1 MIIEKVTAKYSIA
14 SYFIMDDN
22 DDDDIDDIIE
32 IAYLLRFEIM
42 LEN

>member
-1 MIIEKVTAKYSIA
+1 MIVEKDSIA

-32 IAYLLRFEIM
+32 IAYQLRFEIM